1 MRVVICGIGTVG
13 GELARRMVTARHDV
27 TIVDPS
33 KATCDQYYAQYGIV
47 AICGEATRLEVLE
60 EAEVAKADLLI
71 ATSPDDAHNLAC
83 SMLAKA
89 MGVSQTIVRL
99 HNKAYMAAYKIA
111 GVSAVVPVTDLTV
124 NHLMMEIEHPRA
136 TNISSIG
143 EGRAEIFM
151 VVIREG
157 SWVVG
162 QTVRDVAAD
171 AEFPSE
177 CVFVACYRPAT
188 EQCVI
193 PRGGYQ
199 FDIGDEVYL
208 GAMARDLE
216 SAVDCLLRTG

>member
-13 GELARRMVTARHDV
+13 GELARRMVAARHDV

-33 KATCDQYYAQYGIV
+33 KPTCDQYYAQYGIV
-47 AICGEATRLEVLE
+47 AVCGEVTRLEVLE
-60 EAEVAKADLLI
+60 EAEIGKADLLV
-71 ATSPDDAHNLAC
+71 ATSPDDAQNLAC

-89 MGVSQTIVRL
+89 LGVPQTIARL
-99 HNKAYMAAYKIA
+99 HNKAYLAAYKIA
-111 GVSAVVPVTDLTV
+111 GVDAVVPVTDLTV

-151 VVIREG
+151 VMIRPG
-157 SWVVG
+157 SWVIG
-162 QTVRDVAAD
+162 RSVRDVAAAPD
-171 AEFPSE
+171 FPSE
-177 CVFVACYRPAT
+177 CVFVTCYRPQA

-193 PRGGYQ
+193 PRGGYV
-199 FDIGDEVYL
+199 FAEGDQVYL

-216 SAVDCLLRTG
+216 AAVDCLLREA